1 MANIC
6 IPAGVAQA
14 VAESA
19 TETSAAS
26 ALASSDASNDSEI
39 DSSVYHENESM
50 QGEAITAQ
58 DSVPGAPSKESTT
71 STEESDANATRGGP
85 VGSVGGLQ
93 DPPAPASQ
101 SANSS
106 EFHATITSNMDSY
119 SAGSTAI
126 YSVRYSIDYG
136 TLKEG
141 DTVTVE
147 IPKEVAEKARF
158 SVDPTHFSSIKD
170 NGDGDTRLKCGN
182 NLVSTEELAA
192 RNQAEGCQKALT
204 MPMRAAFR
212 DSCAVS

>member
-1 MANIC
+1 M
-6 IPAGVAQA
+6 
-14 VAESA
+14 AESA

-26 ALASSDASNDSEI
+26 ASASSDASSDSEI

-106 EFHATITSNMDSY
+106 GFHATITSNMDSY

-126 YSVRYSIDYG
+126 YSVRYTIDYG

-141 DTVTVE
+141 DTVTAE

-158 SVDPTHFSSIKD
+158 SVDPTHFSSVKD
-170 NGDGDTRLKCGN
+170 NEDGTWLLTLGPN
-182 NLVSTEELAA
+182 AA
-192 RNQAEGCQKALT
+192 TTSSVPKNWR
-204 MPMRAAFR
+204 RAIKRKSAKKP
-212 DSCAVS
+212 